1 MKPLLGLEGEKLL
14 EAARSEIGR
23 LKGTHDRLWQ
33 LFDLYDQLYLL
44 KPKQEL
50 KLGQIEGPRGVE
62 VITNDAC
69 NSVNVMAN
77 MLAAAVVST
86 TVSSEKENQ
95 KVSDEAELFYQNA
108 LYQTQR
114 RLSKPQLALAR
125 MDQCRYGR
133 ACLNPYWEG
142 SSEYVGPMVARIHPR
157 KVLWEHGG
165 PRDDYAAIVVQAER
179 SVTGLEAKYGVTLAE
194 CAGYDQD
201 AKAKEK
207 RTVYD
212 IWKWETRKV
221 TRAPRKSKRPKG
233 KAKEIEAGH
242 EAEEEVVVNT
252 ILTDRTVLKAPEVM
266 EAYRFLPMITFGAYP
281 IGEDAL
287 EYEFVPVTF
296 FIHTAI
302 LLERRLR
309 TSQFK
314 RLDQMIRLPLFF
326 RSPNAEMQKR
336 ISLEEG
342 PYIVWP
348 LLPGEEVGFPEWRG
362 SPVDVENLASF
373 LDAQRQKGG
382 FTDLALGEMLTISG
396 IAATKFWQGNVLKMR
411 APADEYARAIERALE
426 MFKDFAL
433 AYSPTKALV
442 LERPPTGKEGGG
454 TFAIMGKELKGTKI
468 YVRVD
473 PDIPADIK
481 YRDRQFGLQL
491 LRMGNRSPFPL
502 AYILEEYFH
511 IDQPQLLLD
520 KKRQEIEQY
529 GDILGWLQEE
539 EQKKQLPAEVGPR
552 GTEQL
557 LPQAGTPGYEEYE

>member
-23 LKGTHDRLWQ
+23 LRGTHDRLWQ

-69 NSVNVMAN
+69 NCVNVMAN

-86 TVSSEKENQ
+86 TVSSEKQTQ

-114 RLSKPQLALAR
+114 RLSKPQIALAR

-133 ACLNPYWEG
+133 ACLNPYWES

-165 PRDDYAAIVVQAER
+165 PRDDYAAIVVQAKR
-179 SVTGLEAKYGVTLAE
+179 SVTGVEAKYGVTLAE
-194 CAGYDQD
+194 YGGYDKD
-201 AKAKEK
+201 AKAKEQV
-207 RTVYD
+207 TVYD
-212 IWKWETRKV
+212 IWKWEMRKRTGV
-221 TRAPRKSKRPKG
+221 SPQAKLSKKG
-233 KAKEIEAGH
+233 KEIEAGH

-252 ILTDRTVLKAPEVM
+252 ILTNRTVLKAPEVM
-266 EAYRFLPMITFGAYP
+266 EAYRFLPIITFGAYP

-309 TSQFK
+309 TGQFK
-314 RLDQMIRLPLFF
+314 RLDQMIRLPLLYK
-326 RSPNAEMQKR
+326 SASAQLAKTMTLEMGTYN
-336 ISLEEG
+336 I
-342 PYIVWP
+342 WP
-348 LLPGEEVGFPEWRG
+348 MLLNEDVGFPEWRG
-362 SPVDVENLASF
+362 SPVDVENMASF

-426 MFKDFAL
+426 MFKDFAI
-433 AYSPTKALV
+433 AYSPTQALV

-454 TFAIMGKELKGTKI
+454 TFAIKGKELNGTKI

-481 YRDRQFGLQL
+481 YRDRQFGLRL
-491 LRMGNRSPFPL
+491 LQMGKRSPFPL

-511 IDQPQLLLD
+511 IDQPQLILD
-520 KKRQEIEQY
+520 KKRQEIEEY
-529 GDILGWLQEE
+529 GDILGWFEEE

-552 GTEQL
+552 GTEQP